1 MREVPRIYIPI
12 PANDSRAGGPM
23 RPRTVFAM
31 AVAGLLLI
39 GGIAF
44 LGSVSSG
51 TLYVYVRD
59 APAEWRQLNVVFS
72 DIQVHRANAGNESG
86 WIHLPLSSPTID
98 FVALANLTR
107 LLALDRAP
115 AGEYTQLRLVVN
127 SVDGVLNDGT
137 PVTFVVR
144 SGELKTTTPFDVP
157 GSGSVRITLDFDLAS
172 SIHSAG
178 GKWIF
183 RPVLGSI
190 QIP

>member
-1 MREVPRIYIPI
+1 MIVAEE
-12 PANDSRAGGPM
+12 DSI

-31 AVAGLLLI
+31 AVTGLILIAGF
-39 GGIAF
+39 AF
-44 LGSVSSG
+44 LGSVTSG
-51 TLYVYVRD
+51 NLYVYVRD
-59 APAEWRQLNVVFS
+59 APADWRQLNVVFS
-72 DIQVHRANAGNESG
+72 DIQVHRADAENDSG

-107 LLALDRAP
+107 LLAFDRAP

-137 PVTFVVR
+137 PVTFVVP

-157 GSGSVRITLDFDLAS
+157 RSGSVRITLDFDLAS

-178 GKWIF
+178 GEWIF

-190 QIP
+190 QIT

>member
-1 MREVPRIYIPI
+1 
-12 PANDSRAGGPM
+12 
-23 RPRTVFAM
+23 VFAM

-39 GGIAF
+39 GGLAV

-51 TLYVYVRD
+51 TIYVYVRD

-98 FVALANLTR
+98 FVALGDLSK

-115 AGEYTQLRLVVN
+115 AGKYTQLRLVVN
-127 SVDGVLNDGT
+127 SVDGILNDGT
-137 PVTFVVR
+137 PVALIVP
-144 SGELKTTTPFDVP
+144 SGELKTTTPFDLP
-157 GSGSVRITLDFDLAS
+157 GSGAVTVTLDFDLAS

-190 QIP
+190 QIS

>member
-1 MREVPRIYIPI
+1 
-12 PANDSRAGGPM
+12 
-23 RPRTVFAM
+23 VFAM

-39 GGIAF
+39 GGVAF
-44 LGSVSSG
+44 LGSVTSG

-59 APAEWRQLNVVFS
+59 APAEWRQLNVIFS
-72 DIQVHRANAGNESG
+72 DVQVHRTNAGNDSG
-86 WIHLPLSSPTID
+86 WIHLPLSSPSID

-115 AGEYTQLRLVVN
+115 AGKYTQLRLVVN
-127 SVDGVLNDGT
+127 SVEGILSDGT
-137 PVTFVVR
+137 PVTLTVP

-157 GSGSVRITLDFDLAS
+157 GSGAVRLTLDFDLAS

-190 QIP
+190 QIS

>member
-1 MREVPRIYIPI
+1 MIVAED
-12 PANDSRAGGPM
+12 DSI

-31 AVAGLLLI
+31 AVTGLLLI
-39 GGIAF
+39 AGFAF
-44 LGSVSSG
+44 LGSVTSG
-51 TLYVYVRD
+51 NLYVYVRD
-59 APAEWRQLNVVFS
+59 APADWRQLNVVFS
-72 DIQVHRANAGNESG
+72 DIQVHRADAENDSG

-137 PVTFVVR
+137 PVTFVVP

-178 GKWIF
+178 GEWIF

-190 QIP
+190 QIT

>member
-1 MREVPRIYIPI
+1 MIVGEK
-12 PANDSRAGGPM
+12 DPM
-23 RPRTVFAM
+23 RSRTVFAM
-31 AVAGLLLI
+31 AITGLLLI
-39 GGIAF
+39 AGLAF
-44 LGSVSSG
+44 LGSVTSG

-59 APAEWRQLNVVFS
+59 APAEWKQLNVVFS

-98 FVALANLTR
+98 FVALANLSR

-115 AGEYTQLRLVVN
+115 AGKYTQLRIVIN
-127 SVDGVLNDGT
+127 SVDGILNDGT
-137 PVTFVVR
+137 PVTLLVP

-157 GSGSVRITLDFDLAS
+157 GSGAVSITLDFDLAS

-190 QIP
+190 QIS